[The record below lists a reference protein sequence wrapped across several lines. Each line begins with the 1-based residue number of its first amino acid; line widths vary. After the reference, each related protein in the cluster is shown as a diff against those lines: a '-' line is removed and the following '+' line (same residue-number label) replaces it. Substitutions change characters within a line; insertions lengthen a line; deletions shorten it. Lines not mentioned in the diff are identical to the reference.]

1 MAVFFS
7 SSSPLIGWTNFCSRL
22 RFIAGMATTSDSIIP
37 PLAAVSGRLPPDR
50 REALKAGM
58 GVLHI
63 VGGQTDVRQPL
74 RRGGGCRVKPVVSF
88 RAIRSCTSGK
98 VAVKVVRSACFIIRL
113 FALR

>member
-7 SSSPLIGWTNFCSRL
+7 SSSPLIGWPNFCSRL

-37 PLAAVSGRLPPDR
+37 QLAAVSEGCRQIG

-63 VGGQTDVRQPL
+63 VGGQTDVRQPSA
-74 RRGGGCRVKPVVSF
+74 RVVVAGLNQVVSF

-98 VAVKVVRSACFIIRL
+98 VAVKVVRSAFSYYVS
-113 FALR
+113 FA